1 MTTPNTADRL
11 LAEYVSECR
20 GGGAA
25 DPTRYLAQL
34 HGAERAELELLID
47 HFLMRQPRRSFD
59 AAAFRGSPAESLV
72 ESLDASLR
80 GQAGLWPALLP
91 RLRHDAQ
98 LKRSD
103 VVEQLAEA
111 LGATEQSEKV
121 AGYYHQ
127 MEQGLL
133 PPAGVSDKVLDALA
147 RIVNVS
153 GAALRRAGAAIT
165 PAGASSPEHAVF
177 ARAVPAPEQD
187 RAAEPTSP
195 GTEPARDD
203 VDRLFLGEG

>member
-1 MTTPNTADRL
+1 MTPNNVDRL
-11 LAEYVSECR
+11 LAEYVSEYR
-20 GGGAA
+20 GGGQA
-25 DPTRYLAQL
+25 DPAPYLDQL
-34 HGAERAELELLID
+34 QGAEREELALLID
-47 HFLMRQPRRSFD
+47 RFLIRQPRRSFD
-59 AAAFRGSPAESLV
+59 AAFRGSSAESLV

-80 GQAGLWPALLP
+80 GRAGLWPALLP
-91 RLRHDAQ
+91 KLRHEAQ
-98 LKRSD
+98 LKRSE

-153 GAALRRAGAAIT
+153 AAALRRAGGAIT
-165 PAGASSPEHAVF
+165 PAGASSPAHAVF
-177 ARAVPAPEQD
+177 ARAAPASEQD
-187 RAAEPTSP
+187 RAAEPRSP
-195 GTEPARDD
+195 GIEPARDD
-203 VDRLFLGEG
+203 IDRLFLGDG

>member
-1 MTTPNTADRL
+1 MTPNNVDRL
-11 LAEYVSECR
+11 LAEYASEYR
-20 GGGAA
+20 GGGQA
-25 DPTRYLAQL
+25 DPARYLDQL
-34 HGAERAELELLID
+34 HGADRAELELLID
-47 HFLMRQPRRSFD
+47 RFLVRQPRRSFD
-59 AAAFRGSPAESLV
+59 AAAFVGSQAESLV
-72 ESLDASLR
+72 QSLDASLR

-91 RLRHDAQ
+91 RLRHEAQ

-153 GAALRRAGAAIT
+153 AAALRRAGGAIT
-165 PAGASSPEHAVF
+165 PAGASSPAHAVF
-177 ARAVPAPEQD
+177 ARAVPASED
-187 RAAEPTSP
+187 RPAEPRSP
-195 GTEPARDD
+195 VIEPARDD
-203 VDRLFLGEG
+203 IDRLFLGDG